1 VQDASHEVFK
11 FAATFYLTILQRA
24 HLKALVPRVLNALK
38 AYLNHDTRNGEWLLS
53 EFSNWE
59 IIKEM
64 LLQPG
69 QHKEMPKLTCGL
81 LYCAML
87 PVYEKEKQML
97 VNFWRDDLPSRKAAS
112 SESGKANSL
121 GVLGNFILLLLSHI
135 YALKPFA
142 LNMPHYF

>member
-1 VQDASHEVFK
+1 
-11 FAATFYLTILQRA
+11 
-24 HLKALVPRVLNALK
+24 
-38 AYLNHDTRNGEWLLS
+38 
-53 EFSNWE
+53 
-59 IIKEM
+59 M